1 MKGIID
7 AIIAI
12 LFILFGLDIGRE
24 LIQKEV
30 REALIKRLS
39 EGPGPPPLAPFT
51 RKMTGYGLSESSM
64 LRVEKKNTQK

>member
-7 AIIAI
+7 TIIAI

-39 EGPGPPPLAPFT
+39 EGPPPLTPFT
-51 RKMTGYGLSESSM
+51 RKMTGYGLNESSV
-64 LRVEKKNTQK
+64 LREKGNVQK

>member
-24 LIQKEV
+24 LIQKTE
-30 REALIKRLS
+30 RCITINQLIRIANGIGLIINLTTKR
-39 EGPGPPPLAPFT
+39 
-51 RKMTGYGLSESSM
+51 
-64 LRVEKKNTQK
+64 KK